1 MQLEDSAAQ
10 SLQLEETRI
19 ELMRANQ
26 LRKEDSDATKIQNES
41 LANEIKVYGQTVA
54 DLKAQLE
61 ELKQQNSSL

>member
-19 ELMRANQ
+19 KLMRANQ